1 MVIATALE
9 RPVLLVDDTNATRYA
24 TRRMLT
30 AHGLKVIEAT
40 TGEEALQMAA
50 ACDAVVLDVN
60 LPDMDGFEVC
70 RKLREDP
77 ATLSLP
83 VLHLSAQHMQD
94 ADKVSG
100 LDAGAD
106 AYLTHPVGADVLV
119 ATINAL
125 VRARKA
131 ERAQQGLR
139 LQLESVIDSA
149 PVPIGVF
156 DLAGRLMRSNDA
168 FRAFLPGLAD
178 APQALPIFL
187 RDAFIRVVGGEHVLS
202 GTTMLDD
209 ASPEPRFIEWRVARV
224 EDDGLVVVL
233 SDRTLEHNFA
243 TERER
248 LLARERSARSEAES
262 AYQAKDAFLAL
273 VSHELRNP
281 LNTISM
287 WSAML
292 RRPDAL
298 PLLEQ
303 GLATI
308 ERSAQ
313 LQARLLGDLL
323 DASRASAGKLDI
335 VRAPMDFSAVV
346 RDAIASAE
354 ELAQSRQI
362 RFDVELSPEAPM
374 LGDSVRLHQVVWNLL
389 SNAIKFS
396 EPGSRVAVQ
405 LHDGEDGLLL
415 LTVSDTGIGFE
426 PEDATSLFERFRQ
439 ASSART
445 TKSGGLGLGL
455 AIVRDIVML
464 HGGEVVGESAGPG
477 RGAAFT
483 VRLPIAEPGRMPA
496 SDLGVMASQR
506 VLLVEDDTE
515 ARRLMKLTLEE
526 HGAKVREAG
535 SAELAQVLLSS
546 ETFDLIVSD
555 VGLPGMDGIELMR
568 RIRAEAGPNQRTPA
582 LAVTAYAR
590 DLDVASVRAVG
601 FDAHVAKPVDMTGL
615 LGQIA
620 SLISR

>member
-40 TGEEALQMAA
+40 TGEEALQLAA

-77 ATLSLP
+77 ATLSVP

-156 DLAGRLMRSNDA
+156 DLAGRLMRSNDG
-168 FRAFLPGLAD
+168 FRAYLPGLAD
-178 APQALPIFL
+178 APQALPLFL

-209 ASPEPRFIEWRVARV
+209 ETPSPRFVEWRVARV

-248 LLARERSARSEAES
+248 LLSRERSARSEAES

-335 VRAPMDFSAVV
+335 VRTPMDFSAVV
-346 RDAIASAE
+346 RDALASAD
-354 ELAQSRQI
+354 ELAQGRQI
-362 RFDVELSPEAPM
+362 TFDVELSPEAPM
-374 LGDSVRLHQVVWNLL
+374 LGDPARLHQVVWNLL

-405 LHDGEDGLLL
+405 LHGDADGLR

-464 HGGEVVGESAGPG
+464 HGGEVSGESPGPG

-483 VRLPIAEPGRMPA
+483 VRLPLAEPGRMPA

-535 SAELAQVLLSS
+535 SAELAQVLLAA

-568 RIRAEAGPNQRTPA
+568 RIRAQAGPNQRTPA

-590 DLDVASVRAVG
+590 DLDVASVHAVG
-601 FDAHVAKPVDMTGL
+601 FDAHVSKPVDMTGL